1 MKKVVL
7 VLFFALAFQFNF
19 ANFNDPI
26 LDKAKTFSLNKNYTE
41 AIKAY
46 NEYLSV
52 TESKNLKNIYVEIAN
67 CYFKLNDRVAAVNY
81 IKEAITNYG
90 FSEEDFIY
98 NENLDRELSQY
109 VLAVVYDDFDS
120 LHNKYIATLN

>member
-19 ANFNDPI
+19 ANSNDPI
-26 LDKAKTFSLNKNYTE
+26 LDKAKQFCLNKNYAE

-46 NEYLSV
+46 NDYLDK
-52 TESKNLKNIYVEIAN
+52 TDSKNLKNVYVKIAN
-67 CYFKLNDRVAAVNY
+67 CYFKINDKVAAVNY

-98 NENLDRELSQY
+98 NEDLDRELSQY
-109 VLAVVYDDFDS
+109 ALAVVYDDLDT
-120 LHNKYIATLN
+120 LHDKYIASLN